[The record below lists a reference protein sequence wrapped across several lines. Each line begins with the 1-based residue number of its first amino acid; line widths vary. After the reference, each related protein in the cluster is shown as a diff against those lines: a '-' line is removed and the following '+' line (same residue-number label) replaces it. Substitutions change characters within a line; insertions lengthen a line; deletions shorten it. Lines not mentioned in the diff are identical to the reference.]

1 MNTIKDKYI
10 ESACSKKAT
19 EFPTD
24 ITFNDTKII
33 VSFAIDDNFDFRNF
47 MHDKNKAFEM
57 PFEENDNDNDTLIKT
72 DSVNDVSDKS
82 SIFFISL
89 D

>member
-10 ESACSKKAT
+10 ESTCSKKVT

-57 PFEENDNDNDTLIKT
+57 PFEDCNGNDTLIKA

>member
-1 MNTIKDKYI
+1 MITIKDKYI

-19 EFPTD
+19 EFQTD
-24 ITFNDTKII
+24 ISFNDTKII

-47 MHDKNKAFEM
+47 MHDKNKAFEI
-57 PFEENDNDNDTLIKT
+57 PFEENENGNDTLISA
-72 DSVNDVSDKS
+72 DSVNEVSDKS
-82 SIFFISL
+82 SIFFMSL